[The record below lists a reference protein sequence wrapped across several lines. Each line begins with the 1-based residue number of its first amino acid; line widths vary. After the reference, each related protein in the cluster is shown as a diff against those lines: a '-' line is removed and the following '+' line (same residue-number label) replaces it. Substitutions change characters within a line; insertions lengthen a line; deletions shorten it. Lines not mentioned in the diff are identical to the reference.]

1 MTLLDFPL
9 ESRFRAIEDR
19 LTAIE
24 RDLAVLTTL
33 LTEMDKRIPSV
44 WLLVGLILP
53 IYGLMIFGFAGL
65 FYFLLNYSV
74 R

>member
-53 IYGLMIFGFAGL
+53 IYGLMIFGFAGV
-65 FYFLLNYSV
+65 FYFLLTYM